1 MKMGYREIFDDIKK
15 NQVGRLYLFYGEEE
29 YVKEQAMLQL
39 TRALVPP
46 HLMELNYQV
55 LDGNIVHADD
65 IIHASETLPFMAQA
79 RLVVV
84 KDLALFHGKK
94 AKAEEEQLKN
104 YLKHVPDTT
113 CLVFNCRDKIDK
125 RKSLYKTI
133 NKLGKAIEFAPLKQ
147 GEIFSWVRSTLK
159 KHGKQ
164 MEPNALK
171 HFVYI
176 GGNKLEELYTELVK
190 LISYAE
196 DTPFITREAVEKVVT
211 PTMEYTIFQL
221 VEAIGTRETG
231 TALILLDRLLSEG
244 ENVFAILAMISRQI
258 RLIFQCKGQKQ
269 QGLSHGQITKKLGI
283 HPYVAKKCLQQSKYF
298 TMEQLKMGLA
308 ECLKVDYG
316 IKSGKIKDRLGL
328 EVLIIKMCE
337 NQKAS

>member
-1 MKMGYREIFDDIKK
+1 MKMGYREIFNDIKK
-15 NQVGRLYLFYGEEE
+15 NQVGRLYLFYGQEE

-39 TRALVPP
+39 TRTLIPT

-55 LDGNIVHADD
+55 LDGDIVQVDD
-65 IIHASETLPFMAQA
+65 IIHASETLPFMTQV

-84 KDLALFHGKK
+84 KDLTLLYGKK
-94 AKAEEEQLKN
+94 SKLEEERLKD

-113 CLVFNCRDKIDK
+113 CLVFDCRDKIDK

-133 NKLGKAIEFAPLKQ
+133 NKLGKVIEFEPLKQ
-147 GEIFSWVRSTLK
+147 SEIFSWVRNTLK
-159 KHGKQ
+159 KYGKQ
-164 MEPNALK
+164 MEPDALR

-176 GGNKLEELYTELVK
+176 GGNKLEKLYSELLKLV
-190 LISYAE
+190 SYAR
-196 DTPFITREAVEKVVT
+196 DNPLITREDVDKVVA

-221 VEAIGTRETG
+221 VEAIGTKETG

-258 RLIFQCKGQKQ
+258 RLIFQCKGHKQ
-269 QGLSHGQITKKLGI
+269 QGLSQGQITKELRI
-283 HPYVAKKCLQQSKYF
+283 HPYVAKKCLQQSNYF
-298 TMEQLKMGLA
+298 TMDQLKTGLA

-316 IKSGKIKDRLGL
+316 IKSGRIKDRLGI